1 MLTISFYSNNGQP
14 SHSIR
19 VGDEF
24 YEWLAKSEF
33 SQLGRSRNTQIE
45 VEGEVA
51 ELPLV
56 TLGIATRRGLI
67 EFFSE
72 AILGETRALIHGS
85 ESPMTQTQWQDKTT
99 RLKTLLELLDCLKTD
114 TYQYLQRE

>member
-1 MLTISFYSNNGQP
+1 MLSISFYSNNGQAP
-14 SHSIR
+14 HSIR

-24 YEWLAKSEF
+24 YEWLARSEF
-33 SQLGRSRNTQIE
+33 SQLGRSRKTQIE

-56 TLGIATRRGLI
+56 PLGTATRRGLI

-72 AILGETRALIHGS
+72 EIFGETRVLLQNT
-85 ESPMTQTQWQDKTT
+85 EPNLTQQQWFSKTT
-99 RLKTLLELLDCLKTD
+99 RLKTLLELLDCLKND